1 MSDMDP
7 PEQPVPQATPVAMF
21 LVKMAGVAVAVVA
34 RVARDPYLRCRLA
47 HVGVQVTVGQELRP
61 RSLDRRSRMAAAAAV
76 VQGTTKHIRALQPA
90 RRMQQLQELVALVV
104 VAQVVNARMRPHR
117 ELRTPVVVA
126 VVVDT
131 HTDSVIRMPLVV
143 AVDQESSSFAMH
155 FLQCRYRILTP
166 LRTTARQAVTT
177 SHRTPR

>member
-34 RVARDPYLRCRLA
+34 RVARGQFLRCRLA
-47 HVGVQVTVGQELRP
+47 RVGEQVTVGQELRP
-61 RSLDRRSRMAAAAAV
+61 RSLDRRSRMAAAVVV
-76 VQGTTKHIRALQPA
+76 VQGTTKRIRALQPA

-104 VAQVVNARMRPHR
+104 VAQVVNARMRPPR
-117 ELRTPVVVA
+117 ELRTPEVVA

-131 HTDSVIRMPLVV
+131 HMDSVIKTPLVV
-143 AVDQESSSFAMH
+143 AVAQESSSFAMH
-155 FLQCRYRILTP
+155 CQRCRHRILTQ
-166 LRTTARQAVTT
+166 LRTMVRPAATT
-177 SHRTPR
+177 SRRIRP